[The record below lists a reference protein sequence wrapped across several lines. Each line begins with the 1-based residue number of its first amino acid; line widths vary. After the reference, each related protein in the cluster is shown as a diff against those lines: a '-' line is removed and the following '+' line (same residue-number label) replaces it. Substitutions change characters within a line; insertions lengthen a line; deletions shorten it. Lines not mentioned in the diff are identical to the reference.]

1 MTDLTPTNITPTGN
15 LTDTIS
21 SNPLEFITQ
30 YTRMPYTNLSTISL
44 CLIGAMFI
52 GGGLLTSMKC
62 HECEP
67 IADFRA
73 SLTRDQVLVYEKIVK
88 ERQSLYL
95 QGLICGLI
103 VATTTLFL
111 TGNSLNPI
119 TSACVY
125 AGIILAIQ
133 YFYYILAKKSPL
145 MVNYLQ
151 TDEQVMLW
159 NQVYTKMQRKYHVGM
174 LMGLVGYAFLP
185 TMFRTARTF
194 LPF

>member
-1 MTDLTPTNITPTGN
+1 MADFTPTDLT
-15 LTDTIS
+15 DTVS

-30 YTRMPYTNLSTISL
+30 YTQIPYTNLSNVSL
-44 CLIGAMFI
+44 CLVGAMLI
-52 GGGLLTSMKC
+52 GGGILTSMKC

-67 IADFRA
+67 HSTFRA
-73 SLTRDQVLVYEKIVK
+73 SLTKDQLLVYEKIVK

-95 QGLICGLI
+95 QGLVIGLI
-103 VATTTLFL
+103 IATTTLFL

-119 TSACVY
+119 TSSCVY
-125 AGIILAIQ
+125 AGITLTVQ
-133 YFYYILAKKSPL
+133 YFYYTLGKKSPL

-174 LMGLVGYAFLP
+174 LMGLIGYAFLP
-185 TMFRTARTF
+185 TMIRTARTF